1 MRIKFTPEALEYF
14 KELSTVLYEE
24 EYFGF
29 EDSALKYVDTLVRE
43 IIENLPKK
51 QKRIAPPYFEKYGEK
66 LLFSTFR
73 KNKNTQWYVF
83 FNLYEDEEGFICLIR
98 YISNNHLIAQYL

>member
-1 MRIKFTPEALEYF
+1 MKIKFTQEALGYF
-14 KELSTVLYEE
+14 KELSTILYEE

-29 EDSALKYVDTLVRE
+29 EDSALRYVDTLVRD
-43 IIENLPKK
+43 IIDKLPRK
-51 QKRIAPPYFEKYGEK
+51 QKRIAPPYFEKYGDK

-73 KNKNTQWYVF
+73 RNKNTQWYVF
-83 FNLYEDEEGFICLIR
+83 FNLYEDEVELIYLVR